1 MRTQTKKN
9 LRNRESGT
17 MQKEG
22 KRVKERQE
30 GRQTGRQREKR
41 KENTKKKKKERR
53 KEYVVAA
60 EQQTR
65 AA

>member
-1 MRTQTKKN
+1 
-9 LRNRESGT
+9 

-22 KRVKERQE
+22 KRVTKDRKADRQVD
-30 GRQTGRQREKR
+30 REKER

>member
-1 MRTQTKKN
+1 MPGLIIKN
-9 LRNRESGT
+9 ARNNDRKYYEYL
-17 MQKEG
+17 QKIA
-22 KRVKERQE
+22 
-30 GRQTGRQREKR
+30 EKIM
-41 KENTKKKKKERR
+41 ENTKKKKKERR